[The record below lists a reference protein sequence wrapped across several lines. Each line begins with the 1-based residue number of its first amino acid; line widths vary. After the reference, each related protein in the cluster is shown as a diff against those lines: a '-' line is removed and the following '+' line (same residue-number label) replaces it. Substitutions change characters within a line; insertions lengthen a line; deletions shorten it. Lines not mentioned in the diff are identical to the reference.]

1 MSLIVKNLFVGN
13 LQDAYN
19 KDFLIRNNINL
30 VINCCQECA
39 DVNYA
44 SLGLGGMTVYHL
56 HLRDDIT
63 QSLQSYNY
71 LTNMVW
77 VINDHLSNNKGGVL
91 VHCFA
96 GVSRSVSIVIAYL
109 MCKYKLSFEQAL
121 AFVRKMR
128 PIANPN
134 PFFQQQLRNFNQC

>member
-1 MSLIVKNLFVGN
+1 MSLIVKNLFIGN

-19 KDFLIRNNINL
+19 KDFLLKNNINL
-30 VINCCQECA
+30 VINCCEECH
-39 DVNYA
+39 DVDYA

-56 HLRDDIT
+56 HLIDHIGE
-63 QSLQSYNY
+63 SLQRYNY
-71 LTNMVW
+71 LTNMVRL
-77 VINDHLSNNKGGVL
+77 INDHLSKNKGAVL

-96 GVSRSVSIVIAYL
+96 GVSRSVSIVVAYL
-109 MCKYKLSFEQAL
+109 MCKYNMTFDQAL

-134 PFFQQQLRNFNQC
+134 YSFQQQLRYFNKC